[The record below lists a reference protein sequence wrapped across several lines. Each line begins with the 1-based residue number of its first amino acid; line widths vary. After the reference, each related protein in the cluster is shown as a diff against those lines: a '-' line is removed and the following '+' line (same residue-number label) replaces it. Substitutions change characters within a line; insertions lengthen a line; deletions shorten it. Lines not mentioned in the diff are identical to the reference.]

1 MNTSRIDTLTMTI
14 PEVAK
19 ALGISRGLAYE
30 LAKRDE
36 LPVKVLRL
44 GEKRMVV
51 SKRALERMLEG
62 NGNKTRDVLS

>member
-1 MNTSRIDTLTMTI
+1 MDTLTMTI
-14 PEVAK
+14 PEVAR

-30 LAKRDE
+30 LAKRNE

-51 SKRALERMLEG
+51 SKRALEDL
-62 NGNKTRDVLS
+62 LSGRQDEKED

>member
-1 MNTSRIDTLTMTI
+1 MTV

-36 LPVKVLRL
+36 LPVKVIRL

-51 SKRALERMLEG
+51 SRRAVEILLSS
-62 NGNKTRDVLS
+62 NGDAGDKGGGHG